1 MRRPTVFAGVTAWNS
16 AVFLRHSL
24 GALVTTAGGELA
36 RVVVWDN
43 GSEDDSV
50 RLSRDAG
57 ATVVIQR
64 RSQADAL
71 NGLLAM
77 AREDFV
83 LLLHADVILLA
94 RGWLD
99 RCLERLGQ
107 TGAALLS
114 PEDVGC
120 GPYTRP
126 FGLGMPESSFLFF
139 DRAKIEKVRRLRWRR
154 WKRVPLPRRELDLYG
169 PHVTHHLPRRLA
181 DRGLSWTAMDVQ
193 PSDRLPEARYGPY
206 PEATVWTE
214 ELAFLRYGLG
224 NFYSIEGVVTH
235 YHNWYERVS
244 KENTVAL
251 PSPSGRGFPLEYI
264 RDYTRAFLGDYEA
277 GRLVVPEAKK
287 RDREPVAL

>member
-1 MRRPTVFAGVTAWNS
+1 MRRPAVLVGVTAWSS
-16 AVFLRHSL
+16 AAFLRHSL
-24 GALVTTAGGELA
+24 QALVTTARGELA
-36 RVVVWDN
+36 RIVVWDN
-43 GSEDDSV
+43 GSADDSV
-50 RLSRDAG
+50 ALARHAG
-57 ATVVIQR
+57 ATVVIKP

-94 RGWLD
+94 SDWLD
-99 RCLERLGQ
+99 RCLERLRQ

-139 DRAKIEKVRRLRWRR
+139 DRAKIEKARQLRWRR
-154 WKRVPLPRRELDLYG
+154 WKRIPFPRRQLDLYG
-169 PHVTHHLPRRLA
+169 PHITHHLPRRLA
-181 DRGLSWTAMDVQ
+181 EVGLSWTAMDVQ

-206 PEATVWTE
+206 PGATVWAE

-235 YHNWYERVS
+235 YHNWYERVLN
-244 KENTVAL
+244 KRTVAL
-251 PSPSGRGFPLEYI
+251 PPSGGRGFPLEYI
-264 RDYTRAFLGDYEA
+264 RDYTRAFLMDYEA
-277 GRLVVPEAKK
+277 GRLVVPEARK